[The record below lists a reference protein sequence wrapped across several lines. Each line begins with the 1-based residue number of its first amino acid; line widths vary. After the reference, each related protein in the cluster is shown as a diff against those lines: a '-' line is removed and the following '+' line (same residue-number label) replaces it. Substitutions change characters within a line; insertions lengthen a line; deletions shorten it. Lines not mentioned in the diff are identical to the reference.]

1 MSANGSS
8 MLGLPFS
15 LGHLASQLTPQQL
28 STLAPHLQQHLNALS
43 PQHQELLALHA
54 MKQQHQQLHLQQREQ
69 LASIQNSLR
78 GAPNRIATVNLN
90 LSNLSNFGGVG
101 GIGNLPSLSSQADL
115 SMGNAFNGLPIR
127 KTGFGGPSNFLPGLT
142 SVASS
147 GTSTNGV
154 HSHGTSAASFN
165 HPSLSNNGN
174 FNSNGNEQA
183 PSLSGDDSSW
193 LDFLSLPAGRI
204 DPASLNGLGPLSS
217 LSLGGLVDR
226 ERDRESA
233 VRGSASQSDPS
244 SPLFGLPFGSGGSS
258 GNNASFGSGVA
269 SGGGYGLGVGLGQ
282 ESSERRGTPI
292 ERSVSRESMDV
303 DKDSTRSEREQER
316 RGRSAERGER
326 ERDDESH
333 VRKRPRW
340 E

>member
-1 MSANGSS
+1 
-8 MLGLPFS
+8 MLGN

-54 MKQQHQQLHLQQREQ
+54 VKQQQQHLHLQQREQ
-69 LASIQNSLR
+69 LASIQSSLR
-78 GAPNRIATVNLN
+78 NAPNRIATVNLN
-90 LSNLSNFGGVG
+90 LSGLSNFGGAG
-101 GIGNLPSLSSQADL
+101 SIGNLANLSGPGDL
-115 SMGNAFNGLPIR
+115 GMGNAFNGLPIR

-142 SVASS
+142 SVSSS
-147 GTSTNGV
+147 GTSTSGGGG

-165 HPSLSNNGN
+165 NPSLSNNGN
-174 FNSNGNEQA
+174 FSPNGNEQA
-183 PSLSGDDSSW
+183 PSLPGDDSSW

-204 DPASLNGLGPLSS
+204 DPASLAGLGPLTG

-226 ERDRESA
+226 ERDRENA

-244 SPLFGLPFGSGGSS
+244 SPLFGLPFGSGGPS
-258 GNNASFGSGVA
+258 GNNAAFGSGVA
-269 SGGGYGLGVGLGQ
+269 SGGGYGLVVGLGRDN
-282 ESSERRGTPI
+282 SERRGTPI

-303 DKDSTRSEREQER
+303 NKDSTRGEREQER
-316 RGRSAERGER
+316 RGRSAERGEG

-333 VRKRPRW
+333 LRKRPRW